1 MLASTREAHAMMTNI
16 IFCLLFFTFMIAALA
31 AGLSTIM
38 GFYAGTIL
46 AFFCMGATAYGMH
59 SINKIIYGIK

>member
-1 MLASTREAHAMMTNI
+1 MLASTKEAHAMMTNI

-46 AFFCMGATAYGMH
+46 AFFCMGATAYGLH
-59 SINKIIYGIK
+59 SIQKYLI

>member
-1 MLASTREAHAMMTNI
+1 MMTNI

-46 AFFCMGATAYGMH
+46 AFFCMGASAYGLH
-59 SINKIIYGIK
+59 SIQKYLI